1 MWVTPET
8 ARPHRV
14 SILWGRL
21 GGKDLMLPKCVGLI
35 ASFEVHYEDLA

>member
-8 ARPHRV
+8 ARPHESPFLR
-14 SILWGRL
+14 GRL

-35 ASFEVHYEDLA
+35 ASSEVHYEDLV